1 MGGASREGIKE
12 KGSTMKEKA
21 RGNACT
27 SLATI
32 IALAVVAVLSFGML
46 AACSSGS
53 SSSGGGA
60 TATDEATMTTKTL
73 VKTAAN
79 ELALVD
85 WDVSADDSPLT
96 ISSDDSQYADY
107 IADLSKLTGFNI
119 ESLTM
124 TVDIATTQGAEIG
137 ATHEF
142 TKLNTYTIKSLD
154 AVVDSKNITYADG
167 DFK

>member
-1 MGGASREGIKE
+1 MIV
-12 KGSTMKEKA
+12 
-21 RGNACT
+21 
-27 SLATI
+27 
-32 IALAVVAVLSFGML
+32 ALAMVAVLSLGML

-53 SSSGGGA
+53 GGAGSSGGA
-60 TATDEATMTTKTL
+60 AATDETTMTTKTL

-96 ISSDDSQYADY
+96 VSSDDAKYADY
-107 IADLSKLTGFNI
+107 IADLSKLTGYDI

-142 TKLNTYTIKSLD
+142 TMQNTYTIKSLN
-154 AVVDSKNITYADG
+154 AVVDSKDIAYADG

>member
-1 MGGASREGIKE
+1 MIV
-12 KGSTMKEKA
+12 
-21 RGNACT
+21 
-27 SLATI
+27 
-32 IALAVVAVLSFGML
+32 ALAIVAVLSFGML

-53 SSSGGGA
+53 GSGGSSSSGSA
-60 TATDEATMTTKTL
+60 AATDETTMTTKTL

-79 ELALVD
+79 ELALVE

-96 ISSDDSQYADY
+96 ISSDDATYADY
-107 IADLSKLTGFNI
+107 IADLGKITGFNI

-142 TKLNTYTIKSLD
+142 TMQNTYTIKSLN
-154 AVVDSKNITYADG
+154 AVVDSKDIAYADG

>member
-1 MGGASREGIKE
+1 
-12 KGSTMKEKA
+12 
-21 RGNACT
+21 
-27 SLATI
+27 
-32 IALAVVAVLSFGML
+32 
-46 AACSSGS
+46 
-53 SSSGGGA
+53 
-60 TATDEATMTTKTL
+60 MTTKTL

-154 AVVDSKNITYADG
+154 AVVDSKSITYADG